1 MSNTPI
7 QEIAINLLINT
18 EITKADIETK
28 FLETGFGIRLIEKER
43 TRFDRR
49 EKFCENGLTW
59 VLENQELGWGAK
71 GFDEICNKHRWDIST
86 DSTMACFRS
95 NFVEFIYFDIAYLS
109 KEIQDELCNLKSIEE
124 EEAEKRNKVKD
135 LLSNVLVY
143 SMYPYGKLSSGELET
158 KYGVHLK
165 EIQRGM
171 HMNVKYKPRYGNI
184 GWVSNQVLGWGASTG
199 WDITLDGK
207 IACCRVNYDDY
218 INFEIEILSESEIED
233 YKAKF
238 SKSDNMLIDRLTT
251 LKSMFDKGL
260 ISTEEFDDKKKEI
273 LEAV

>member
-1 MSNTPI
+1 MTNNN
-7 QEIAINLLINT
+7 QQENLLEKDDEIA
-18 EITKADIETK
+18 E
-28 FLETGFGIRLIEKER
+28 
-43 TRFDRR
+43 
-49 EKFCENGLTW
+49 
-59 VLENQELGWGAK
+59 
-71 GFDEICNKHRWDIST
+71 
-86 DSTMACFRS
+86 
-95 NFVEFIYFDIAYLS
+95 
-109 KEIQDELCNLKSIEE
+109 
-124 EEAEKRNKVKD
+124 RNKVKD
-135 LLSNVLVY
+135 VLSNVLVY
-143 SMYPYGKLSSGELET
+143 SMYPYGKLNSGELET

-218 INFEIEILSESEIED
+218 INFEIEMLSESEIED

-238 SKSDNMLIDRLTT
+238 SKSDNVLIDRLTT
-251 LKSMFDKGL
+251 LKTMFDKGL

>member
-18 EITKADIETK
+18 EITKADIESK

-71 GFDEICNKHRWDIST
+71 GFDEFCNKHRWDIST

-135 LLSNVLVY
+135 VLSNVLVY

-218 INFEIEILSESEIED
+218 INFEIEILTESEIED

-238 SKSDNMLIDRLTT
+238 SKSDNVLIDRLTT
-251 LKSMFDKGL
+251 LKTMFDKGL